1 LFSDDRHRYTS
12 MSAREQIVVRAV
24 VFVDVVRRERHAGS

>member
-1 LFSDDRHRYTS
+1 